1 MSRCMLRWMKTL
13 FLGWTFLLI
22 SAFAPHLVLA
32 QSSNDNPSGGT
43 SQSGLNQ
50 QLESKSKQPSES
62 NSNPKSNPSLSPQ
75 TEPKSGQQGEA
86 PLPPPTSE
94 SKTQES
100 RNPESRTP
108 ESRTKSEESVD
119 PEPQHS
125 ESESKPTSE
134 GEKSTNGSPQVTGDE
149 LEGVPLSIG
158 GVEIVRFKGTISG
171 FTPEQRVRAIL
182 FRLKEL
188 EQKGFDIG
196 AIDTKETGY
205 STDIVAGNDT
215 IFTITDRDARLVG
228 QSNRRVLAA
237 ECVDRLKHGLI
248 KERDAKSP
256 KVILMASI
264 FTVASFI
271 ALMISLSLL
280 ALVFPWLY
288 GWIEA
293 SRGRYISSIRI
304 QKAELL
310 SEASLTEILVG
321 MCRILRALVTLILLT
336 VFVEAV
342 LSFYPTTRDLSGQVT
357 DRFVFP
363 MVRLAASSITSYIP
377 NLLIIASVIIGAY
390 YLIGFTR
397 FIFNEIGRGSI
408 TFSGFEQ
415 EWANPTYT
423 IARFLII
430 CFSVVL
436 MFPYLPG
443 SGSPAFQ
450 QVSIFLGV
458 LISLGSS
465 GAVANVIAGVFLT
478 YTGAFKLGDR
488 VRIADTVGD
497 VTERRLLYT
506 RIRTIKDEF
515 ITIPNSLVLGSHIIN
530 YSASMQ
536 GNGLVLHTSVTIGYD
551 VEWRVV
557 ESLLIEAAKATANIR
572 EEPPPFV
579 LVTSLDDF
587 FVTHQINAYTSAPHS
602 MAQTY
607 AELHKNILDKFFEAG
622 VEIMSPHCHTVR
634 DGSDDA
640 IPAKYRRDDAPK
652 RPPMSPYAR
661 KTSS

>member
-1 MSRCMLRWMKTL
+1 MTQVFKFFIAVCMVVAMTVHVP
-13 FLGWTFLLI
+13 LI
-22 SAFAPHLVLA
+22 ALA
-32 QSSNDNPSGGT
+32 QSSDE
-43 SQSGLNQ
+43 NQ
-50 QLESKSKQPSES
+50 
-62 NSNPKSNPSLSPQ
+62 
-75 TEPKSGQQGEA
+75 
-86 PLPPPTSE
+86 
-94 SKTQES
+94 
-100 RNPESRTP
+100 
-108 ESRTKSEESVD
+108 KSEQKTKQSTGQTTEQDQSVSSKD
-119 PEPQHS
+119 LSS
-125 ESESKPTSE
+125 ESEPVRANPKPHMADDI
-134 GEKSTNGSPQVTGDE
+134 PVTGDN
-149 LEGVPLSIG
+149 LEGVPLVIG

-171 FTPEQRVRAIL
+171 FTPDQRVRAIK
-182 FRLKEL
+182 FRLHEL
-188 EQKGFDIG
+188 EENPSFNINSITTKG
-196 AIDTKETGY
+196 TGF

-228 QSNRRVLAA
+228 QASREVLAG
-237 ECVDRLKHGLI
+237 ECATKLKQGLL
-248 KERDAKSP
+248 KEQEAKSP
-256 KVILMASI
+256 KVIFMASV
-264 FTVASFI
+264 FTAVAFIVLMI
-271 ALMISLSLL
+271 ALSIL
-280 ALVFPWLY
+280 AAVFPWLY
-288 GWIEA
+288 RRVESARGKYIA
-293 SRGRYISSIRI
+293 SVKI

-310 SEASLTEILVG
+310 SEDSLTDILIG
-321 MCRILRALVTLILLT
+321 LCRIVRAFVTLILLT

-342 LSFYPTTRDLSGQVT
+342 LSFYPTTRELSGQVT
-357 DRFVFP
+357 DKFMFP
-363 MVRLAASSITSYIP
+363 MLHLALSSITAYVP
-377 NLLIIASVIIGAY
+377 NLLIIITVIVCAY

-415 EWANPTYT
+415 EWATPTYT
-423 IARFLII
+423 IFRFLII
-430 CFSVVL
+430 AFAIVL

-465 GAVANVIAGVFLT
+465 GAVSNVIAGVFLT
-478 YTGAFKLGDR
+478 YTGAFRLGDR

-551 VEWRVV
+551 VEWRMV
-557 ESLLIEAAKATANIR
+557 ENLLIEAAKATANVR
-572 EEPPPFV
+572 DEPPPFV

-587 FVTHQINAYTSAPHS
+587 FVTHQINAFTSAPHS

-607 AELHKNILDKFFEAG
+607 ADLHKNILDKFFEAG
-622 VEIMSPHCHTVR
+622 VEIMSPHVHSVR

-640 IPAKYRRDDAPK
+640 IPSKYRKEGVPK
-652 RPPMSPYAR
+652 RPSMSPYAR
-661 KTSS
+661 K